1 MTSMS
6 SLPSRAELTTRLL
19 FNDRTG
25 FFTDVSDTNLPTV
38 VGVIRYATFADIDND
53 GDPDLY
59 IPVWD
64 DGATNQDR
72 LLINLGRP

>member
-1 MTSMS
+1 V
-6 SLPSRAELTTRLL
+6 
-19 FNDRTG
+19 
-25 FFTDVSDTNLPTV
+25 DV
-38 VGVIRYATFADIDND
+38 DND

-59 IPVWD
+59 IPVWA